1 MLLKGKEPVEGRG
14 MVHAARCW
22 KRRSNKGE
30 APFTSDTT
38 ESLRRMLNKYLKRTT
53 MTQITPRC

>member
-14 MVHAARCW
+14 MVHEARCW

-30 APFTSDTT
+30 APFTSDTA
-38 ESLRRMLNKYLKRTT
+38 ESVRRMLNKYLKRTT
-53 MTQITPRC
+53 MIQITPRC